1 MPTAGTI
8 AELKAILARM
18 FPTAANMPL
27 AHAWQGVL
35 GVSRDWCAT
44 VGLELET
51 NIGRAGGYV
60 GIGVSSSNVAC

>member
-1 MPTAGTI
+1 MPTAGI
-8 AELKAILARM
+8 IDKNKAILARM

-60 GIGVSSSNVAC
+60 GIGV